1 MAENKLSRILFSN
14 HPNQAALTSSSPAI
28 PLDNND
34 LGFNENLNSHLEFYK
49 GMIERL
55 DSAIFVIGGPNDVY
69 EPLNSKA

>member
-1 MAENKLSRILFSN
+1 MADNKLSRILFSN
-14 HPNQAALTSSSPAI
+14 HHNQPPLTSSNPII
-28 PLDNND
+28 PIDSND

-49 GMIERL
+49 GMVERL

>member
-1 MAENKLSRILFSN
+1 MADHKLSRILYSN
-14 HPNQAALTSSSPAI
+14 HQNQAPLTLSSPDI

-34 LGFNENLNSHLEFYK
+34 IGFNDNLSSHLEFYK